1 MATISEQA
9 YMHVLGYLECL
20 TTNFMAFEQEN
31 QRLLGDLQQVNVEKA
46 QQHEEL
52 TQKVHQLELV

>member
-1 MATISEQA
+1 
-9 YMHVLGYLECL
+9 MHVLGYLECL